1 MSLSEK
7 LKSVKTGLAVL
18 VAGAM
23 ISGIAYAKE
32 INNEG
37 WPLPDKA
44 EHTQLAEPYIEN
56 FSCKY
61 QDKTLTVKVK
71 IESYMM
77 SENKAY
83 QKYSFEDQVFMYA
96 IIKCESGHVFHITV
110 LADRDGNGSIETKY
124 TNKEITEELEK
135 EGIIP
140 GWIIKKTI
148 ENQKTE
154 TN

>member
-1 MSLSEK
+1 MGLLEK
-7 LKSVKTGLAVL
+7 ISKKTKTGLAVL
-18 VAGAM
+18 AAGTM
-23 ISGIAYAKE
+23 ICGVAYAKE

-44 EHTQLAEPYIEN
+44 EHIQLAEPYIEN
-56 FSCKY
+56 VSCKY

-71 IESYMM
+71 VESYMM

-110 LADRDGNGSIETKY
+110 LADRDGNGSIESKY
-124 TNKEITEELEK
+124 VDKEIEEELEK
-135 EGIIP
+135 EGLIP
-140 GWIIKKTI
+140 EWVVEKAAKS
-148 ENQKTE
+148 
-154 TN
+154 